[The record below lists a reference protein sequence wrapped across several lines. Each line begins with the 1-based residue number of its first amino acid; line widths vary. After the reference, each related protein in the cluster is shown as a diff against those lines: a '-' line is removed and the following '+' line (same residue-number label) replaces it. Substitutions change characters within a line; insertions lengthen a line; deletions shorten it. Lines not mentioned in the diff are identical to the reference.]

1 MPLRPLP
8 PNLTPQVARR
18 PEVLAPAG
26 DLTSLRAGLS
36 TGADAVY
43 FGLDE
48 GFNARA
54 RAQNFS
60 VEDLEEIVSE
70 IHRAGARAY
79 VTLNV
84 LVFEVELESLEY
96 MVRRVAESGVD
107 AIIVQDPAVCLI
119 AQQLCPDLEIHAS
132 TQMTVS
138 SAEGAR
144 FSKTLGV
151 TRVVV
156 PRELTVTEIGDF
168 ASKTDMELEVF
179 IHGALC
185 VSWSGQCLSSEA
197 WGGRSANRGK
207 CAQACR
213 LPYDLMLDGEHK
225 PLGDVRYL
233 LSPKDLAGVRAIPA
247 LMEIGVHTLKI
258 EGRLKGPAYVA
269 TAVAGVKGWVDVIEG
284 GRADDPQAQEEL
296 GRRLGEMMVTYSRG
310 FGDGFLAGADHQ
322 TLVEGRFPKHRGAY
336 LGRIV
341 EIVGN
346 DVFVRAEERPE
357 AEGEGK
363 IASPLPELGG
373 AAEAA
378 TGAKVKLP
386 ELARGMGIGF
396 DTGNP
401 DKKEPGGPLY
411 GVEQIDNG
419 WRFTFGRQGPNM
431 KTIREGDRVWLTS
444 APAISRHAE
453 KLASGPEPDGRWA
466 LNLRLAGELGSAL
479 LVEATFANGKAHA
492 SAQTESVL
500 AAASG
505 SGIDE
510 GLIRSKLASFGGTP
524 FALGQLDLTDFPQG
538 LHLPVRELKQVRRA
552 LVAALEPQITHS
564 ARVVSEER
572 ALPALNERYAAVG
585 IQEAPTLFVPLVRTT
600 EQLEAV
606 IEAGCTDVE
615 LDWMEMV
622 GLGQAFDRARAAGLK
637 VTVATVRVQ
646 KPGEEGFDRRIAKLE
661 PDGVLIRHW
670 GALTHFL
677 EHPGEHKPTLHGDFS
692 LNVTN
697 SITARHLLSLGL
709 NTFTA
714 SHDLDAAQLLGL
726 LENTPLGNA
735 AVTIHHH
742 IPTFHTEHCVYS
754 ANLSQ
759 GRDYRS
765 CGRPCDNHRVA
776 LRDRDGAEHPVVV
789 DVGCRNTVFNASA
802 QTAATLA
809 KSLVDR
815 GIARLR
821 AEFVWESQDETLAVI
836 RAYQDL
842 LAGTIDPATCLYRI
856 GAHEQFGVN
865 AGTMRTLTPDV
876 GPTPSRHG

>member
-1 MPLRPLP
+1 M
-8 PNLTPQVARR
+8 
-18 PEVLAPAG
+18 LAPAG
-26 DLTSLRAGLS
+26 DLTSLRAGLA

-60 VEDLEEIVSE
+60 VEYLEETVSE

-79 VTLNV
+79 VTLNT
-84 LVFEVELESLEY
+84 LVFEVELEALEY
-96 MVRRVAESGVD
+96 VVRRVAQSGVD

-119 AQQLCPDLEIHAS
+119 AQRLCPELEIHAS
-132 TQMTVS
+132 TQMTIS

-144 FSKTLGV
+144 FAETLGV

-168 ASKTDMELEVF
+168 AAKTDMELEVF

-213 LPYDLMLDGEHK
+213 LPYDLILDGEHK

-233 LSPKDLAGVRAIPA
+233 LSPKDLAGMRAIPA

-269 TAVAGVKGWVDVIEG
+269 TAVTGVKGWVDVIEE
-284 GRADDPQAQEEL
+284 GRADDKEAQDEL

-336 LGRIV
+336 LGRII

-346 DVFVRAEERPE
+346 DVFVRAEERPIPE
-357 AEGEGK
+357 AEGE

-373 AAEAA
+373 SADAAS
-378 TGAKVKLP
+378 GAKVILP

-401 DKKEPGGPLY
+401 HKNEPGGPLY
-411 GVEQIDNG
+411 GVELTDAG

-431 KTIREGDRVWLTS
+431 KAIQEGDRVWLTS
-444 APAISRHAE
+444 APAVSRAAE
-453 KLASGPEPDGRWA
+453 KLADGLAPDGRWT
-466 LNLRLAGELGSAL
+466 LNLTVSGALGAP
-479 LVEATFANGKAHA
+479 LVVTATLANGKAHA
-492 SAQTESVL
+492 EAKTESPL

-505 SGIDE
+505 EGIDE

-524 FALGQLDLTDFPQG
+524 FALGLLDRDGLPSG

-564 ARVVSEER
+564 GRLVTEEA
-572 ALPALNERYAAVG
+572 ALPALREKYGQVG
-585 IQEAPTLFVPLVRTT
+585 VQESKTLFVPLVRTP

-606 IEAGCTDVE
+606 IDAGCTDVE
-615 LDWMEMV
+615 LDWMELV

-646 KPGEEGFDRRIAKLE
+646 KPGEEGFDKRIAKLQ

-670 GALTHFL
+670 GALMHFL
-677 EHPGEHKPTLHGDFS
+677 EH
-692 LNVTN
+692 
-697 SITARHLLSLGL
+697 
-709 NTFTA
+709 
-714 SHDLDAAQLLGL
+714 
-726 LENTPLGNA
+726 
-735 AVTIHHH
+735 
-742 IPTFHTEHCVYS
+742 
-754 ANLSQ
+754 
-759 GRDYRS
+759 
-765 CGRPCDNHRVA
+765 
-776 LRDRDGAEHPVVV
+776 
-789 DVGCRNTVFNASA
+789 
-802 QTAATLA
+802 
-809 KSLVDR
+809 
-815 GIARLR
+815 
-821 AEFVWESQDETLAVI
+821 
-836 RAYQDL
+836 
-842 LAGTIDPATCLYRI
+842 
-856 GAHEQFGVN
+856 
-865 AGTMRTLTPDV
+865 
-876 GPTPSRHG
+876 